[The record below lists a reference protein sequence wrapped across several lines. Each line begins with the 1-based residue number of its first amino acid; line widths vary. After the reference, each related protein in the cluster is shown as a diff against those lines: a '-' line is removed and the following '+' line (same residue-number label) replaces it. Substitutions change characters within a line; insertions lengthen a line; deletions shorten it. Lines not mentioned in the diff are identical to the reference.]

1 MTESSKKINQTG
13 MFSGSAGYLESLYD
27 DYCSDSTE
35 LSAEW
40 SEQFDELEK
49 TAHGRAVPVSGQIP
63 AEGYIS
69 PDDIRRQ
76 AAVQRLIRRYQ
87 VYGHLNAKLD
97 PLELS
102 DEFFTADLSLGA
114 VGLDESDLNE
124 KFKLDAVENTESV
137 ALSKI
142 IEFYEQTY
150 CGSIG
155 YEYMHITD
163 QKRLE
168 WMQERIENPALR
180 PAVTDDEE
188 RRQILKLLT
197 MAECMET
204 YLHMKYVGQKRFSL
218 EGGES
223 LIPMLHELVSLCGET
238 GGKEVVIGMAHRGR
252 LNVLVNILGKAPSEV
267 FGEFEGNLPV
277 TESWMKEHGDV
288 KYHQGFSADIS
299 TPGGIVHVAL
309 AFNPSHLEII
319 DPVVEGSVRARQH
332 RRGDTTK
339 TEVTPILVHGDA
351 AFAGQ
356 GVVMETLNMSH
367 TRGFDIGGTIHVII
381 NNQIGFTTSNKLDAR
396 STVYCTE
403 IAKMV
408 QAPIFHVNGD
418 DPEAVVAVAR
428 FAHAYR
434 MEFHTDV
441 VIDLVCYR
449 RYGHNEADEPM
460 MTQPVM
466 YGAIKKIVPTRRKYA
481 TYLEEK
487 GVLTAEEAQ
496 KMIQDYRDNLDRGEV
511 VAGQIIDPAKTEK
524 MVDWSRFIG
533 AEWSDPV
540 DTTITLKKIG
550 ELSAKLQELPEN
562 FTLHNRV
569 KKIMDD
575 RQQMAA
581 GKIPVDWGFAEIM
594 AYASLIDEGVPI
606 RLTGEDIGRGTFS
619 HRHALLHDQNSRDVY
634 CPLKSIRNP
643 EDCEMFNSLL
653 SEEAVLAFEY
663 GYATTDPDTLVLWEA
678 QFGDFVNGAQIVIDQ
693 FISSGFAK
701 WARFCGLTLLLPHG
715 YEGQGPEHSSARLE
729 RFLQLCAGDNMQVCV
744 PSTPAQFFHMV
755 RRQAIRPFRKPLIVM
770 SPKSLLRHKRAV
782 SDVRDLTRYG
792 FQAIIDEIDEEME
805 RDAIERVVVCAG
817 KVYYDLYE
825 FRKHLEVK
833 NVALVRIEQLHPFP
847 TGDFN
852 SLLQSYPNADEVIW
866 CQEEPKNQG
875 AWYQISH
882 LLQKCLTKQQTLK
895 CTSREEAPSP
905 AVGNYRIH
913 MAQQERLVTEALT
926 VSRKIVS
933 LSEERS
939 ARANAS

>member
-1 MTESSKKINQTG
+1 M
-13 MFSGSAGYLESLYD
+13 ESLYE
-27 DYCSDSTE
+27 DYQSELPE
-35 LSAEW
+35 LSTDW
-40 SEQFDELEK
+40 KEQFSTLDDSPPSSV
-49 TAHGRAVPVSGQIP
+49 TQPSGKDSM
-63 AEGYIS
+63 EGYVS
-69 PDDIRRQ
+69 QDDIRRQ

-87 VYGHLNAKLD
+87 VYGHLNANLD

-102 DEFFTADLSLGA
+102 DAFFTADLSLGV
-114 VGLDESDLNE
+114 VGLTESDLSE
-124 KFKLDAVENTESV
+124 KFKLDAVEDS
-137 ALSKI
+137 ASLPLSKI
-142 IEFYEQTY
+142 QEFYEQTY

-155 YEYMHITD
+155 FEFMHITD
-163 QKRLE
+163 PKRLE
-168 WMQERIENPALR
+168 WIQSRIER
-180 PAVTDDEE
+180 PNMRPVVSDSD
-188 RRQILKLLT
+188 RREILKLLT

-223 LIPMLHELVSLCGET
+223 LIPMLHELVNLCGET

-252 LNVLVNILGKAPSEV
+252 LNVLVNILGKSPAEV
-267 FGEFEGNLPV
+267 FGEFEGNLSV
-277 TESWMKEHGDV
+277 TDTYMKEHGDV
-288 KYHQGFSADIS
+288 KYHQGFSADIN
-299 TPGGIVHVAL
+299 TQGGIVHVAL

-319 DPVVEGSVRARQH
+319 NPVVGGSVRARQH
-332 RRGDTTK
+332 RRGDTEK
-339 TEVTPILVHGDA
+339 REVTPVLIHGDA

-403 IAKMV
+403 VAKMV

-428 FAHAYR
+428 YAHAYR
-434 MEFHTDV
+434 MQFHTDV

-460 MTQPVM
+460 MTQPIM
-466 YGAIKKIVPTRRKYA
+466 YDAIKKIVPVRRKYA
-481 TYLEEK
+481 TELDER
-487 GVLTAEEAQ
+487 GIVPSAESQ

-524 MVDWSRFIG
+524 MVDWTRFIDSK
-533 AEWSDPV
+533 WSDPV
-540 DTTITLKKIG
+540 DTTITLKKID
-550 ELSAKLQELPEN
+550 ELTGKLLELPEN

-575 RQQMAA
+575 RASMAA
-581 GKIPVDWGFAEIM
+581 GKVPVDWGFAEIM
-594 AYASLIDEGVPI
+594 AYASLIDEGIPI

-619 HRHALLHDQNSRDVY
+619 HRHALLHDQKSRDVY
-634 CPLKSIRNP
+634 CPLKSIKEP

-663 GYATTDPDTLVLWEA
+663 GYSTTDPETLVLWEA

-729 RFLQLCAGDNMQVCV
+729 RFLQMCAGDNMQVCV
-744 PSTPAQFFHMV
+744 PSTPAQSFHML
-755 RRQAIRPFRKPLIVM
+755 RRQAIRPYRKPLIVM
-770 SPKSLLRHKRAV
+770 SPKSLLRHKRSV
-782 SDVRDLTRYG
+782 SDVRDLTRFG
-792 FQAIIDEIDEEME
+792 FQTIIDETEENLDRE
-805 RDAIERVVVCAG
+805 QVVRVVLCAG
-817 KVYYDLYE
+817 KVYYDLFE
-825 FRKHLEVK
+825 MRDHLDIEDI
-833 NVALVRIEQLHPFP
+833 AIARIEQLHPFP
-847 TGDFN
+847 T
-852 SLLQSYPNADEVIW
+852 SELSYLLQSYPNATEVVW

-875 AWYQISH
+875 AWYQIWH
-882 LLQKCLTKQQTLK
+882 RMRNCLMKNQTLK
-895 CTSREEAPSP
+895 CTSRDEAPSP
-905 AVGNYRIH
+905 AVGNYRVH
-913 MAQQERLVTEALT
+913 LAQQERLITQALT
-926 VSRKIVS
+926 VNRKLVS
-933 LSEERS
+933 KSEQRS
-939 ARANAS
+939 VTANGS

>member
-1 MTESSKKINQTG
+1 MTEFSRKSDSTG
-13 MFSGSAGYLESLYD
+13 IFSGSAAYLESLYE
-27 DYCSDSTE
+27 DYQSELPE
-35 LSAEW
+35 LSTDW
-40 SEQFDELEK
+40 KEQFSTLDDSPPSSV
-49 TAHGRAVPVSGQIP
+49 TQPSGKDSM
-63 AEGYIS
+63 EGYVS
-69 PDDIRRQ
+69 QDDIRRQ

-87 VYGHLNAKLD
+87 VYGHLNANLD

-102 DEFFTADLSLGA
+102 DAFFTADLSLGV
-114 VGLDESDLNE
+114 VGLTESDLSE
-124 KFKLDAVENTESV
+124 KFKLDAVEDS
-137 ALSKI
+137 ASLPLSKI
-142 IEFYEQTY
+142 QEFYEQTY

-155 YEYMHITD
+155 FEFMHITD
-163 QKRLE
+163 PKRLE
-168 WMQERIENPALR
+168 WIQSRIER
-180 PAVTDDEE
+180 PNMRPVVSDSD
-188 RRQILKLLT
+188 RREILKLLT

-223 LIPMLHELVSLCGET
+223 LIPMLHELVNLCGET

-252 LNVLVNILGKAPSEV
+252 LNVLVNILGKSPAEV
-267 FGEFEGNLPV
+267 FGEFEGNLSV
-277 TESWMKEHGDV
+277 TDTYMKEHGDV
-288 KYHQGFSADIS
+288 KYHQGFSADIN
-299 TPGGIVHVAL
+299 TQGGIVHVAL

-319 DPVVEGSVRARQH
+319 NPVVGGSVRARQH
-332 RRGDTTK
+332 RRGDTEK
-339 TEVTPILVHGDA
+339 REVTPVLIHGDA

-403 IAKMV
+403 VAKMV

-428 FAHAYR
+428 YAHAYR
-434 MEFHTDV
+434 MQFHTDV

-460 MTQPVM
+460 MTQPIM
-466 YGAIKKIVPTRRKYA
+466 YDAIKKIVPVRRKYA
-481 TYLEEK
+481 TELDER
-487 GVLTAEEAQ
+487 GIVPSAESQ

-524 MVDWSRFIG
+524 MVDWTRFIDSK
-533 AEWSDPV
+533 WSDPV
-540 DTTITLKKIG
+540 DTTITLKKID
-550 ELSAKLQELPEN
+550 ELTGKLLELPEN

-575 RQQMAA
+575 RASMAA
-581 GKIPVDWGFAEIM
+581 GKVPVDWGFAEIM
-594 AYASLIDEGVPI
+594 AYASLIDEGIPI

-619 HRHALLHDQNSRDVY
+619 HRHALLHDQKSRDVY
-634 CPLKSIRNP
+634 CPLKSIKEP

-663 GYATTDPDTLVLWEA
+663 GYSTTDPETLVLWEA

-729 RFLQLCAGDNMQVCV
+729 RFLQMCAGDNMQVCV
-744 PSTPAQFFHMV
+744 PSTPAQSFHML
-755 RRQAIRPFRKPLIVM
+755 RRQAIRPYRKPLIVM
-770 SPKSLLRHKRAV
+770 SPKSLLRHKRSV
-782 SDVRDLTRYG
+782 SDVRDLTRFG
-792 FQAIIDEIDEEME
+792 FQTIIDETEENLDRE
-805 RDAIERVVVCAG
+805 QVVRVVLCAG
-817 KVYYDLYE
+817 KVYYDLFE
-825 FRKHLEVK
+825 MRDHLDIEDI
-833 NVALVRIEQLHPFP
+833 AIARIEQLHPFP
-847 TGDFN
+847 T
-852 SLLQSYPNADEVIW
+852 SELSYLLQSYPNATEVVW

-875 AWYQISH
+875 AWYQIWH
-882 LLQKCLTKQQTLK
+882 RMRNCLMKNQTLK
-895 CTSREEAPSP
+895 CTSRDEAPSP
-905 AVGNYRIH
+905 AVGNYRVH
-913 MAQQERLVTEALT
+913 LAQQERLITQALT
-926 VSRKIVS
+926 VNRKLVS
-933 LSEERS
+933 KSEQRS
-939 ARANAS
+939 VTANGS

>member
-1 MTESSKKINQTG
+1 MTEFSRKSDSTG
-13 MFSGSAGYLESLYD
+13 IFSGSAAYLESLYE
-27 DYCSDSTE
+27 DYQSELPE
-35 LSAEW
+35 LSTDW
-40 SEQFDELEK
+40 KEQFSTLDDSPPSSV
-49 TAHGRAVPVSGQIP
+49 TQPSGKDSM
-63 AEGYIS
+63 EGYVS
-69 PDDIRRQ
+69 QDDIRRQ

-87 VYGHLNAKLD
+87 VYGHLNANLD

-102 DEFFTADLSLGA
+102 DAFFTADLSLGV
-114 VGLDESDLNE
+114 VGLTESDLSE
-124 KFKLDAVENTESV
+124 KFKLDAVEDS
-137 ALSKI
+137 ASLPLSKI
-142 IEFYEQTY
+142 QEFYEQTY

-155 YEYMHITD
+155 FEFMHITD
-163 QKRLE
+163 PKRLE
-168 WMQERIENPALR
+168 WIQSRIER
-180 PAVTDDEE
+180 PNMRPVVSDSD
-188 RRQILKLLT
+188 RREILKLLT

-223 LIPMLHELVSLCGET
+223 LIPMLHELVNLCGET

-252 LNVLVNILGKAPSEV
+252 LNVLVNILGKSPAEV
-267 FGEFEGNLPV
+267 FGEFEGNLSV
-277 TESWMKEHGDV
+277 TDTYMKEHGDV
-288 KYHQGFSADIS
+288 KYHQGFSADIN
-299 TPGGIVHVAL
+299 TQGGIVHVAL

-319 DPVVEGSVRARQH
+319 NPVVGGSVRARQH
-332 RRGDTTK
+332 RRGDTEK
-339 TEVTPILVHGDA
+339 REVTPVLIHGDA

-403 IAKMV
+403 VAKMV

-428 FAHAYR
+428 YAHAYR
-434 MEFHTDV
+434 MQFHTDV

-466 YGAIKKIVPTRRKYA
+466 YDAIKKIVPVRRKYA
-481 TYLEEK
+481 TELDER
-487 GVLTAEEAQ
+487 GIVPSAESQ

-524 MVDWSRFIG
+524 MVDWTRFIDSK
-533 AEWSDPV
+533 WSDPV
-540 DTTITLKKIG
+540 DTTITLKKID
-550 ELSAKLQELPEN
+550 ELTGKLLELPEN

-575 RQQMAA
+575 RASMAA
-581 GKIPVDWGFAEIM
+581 GKVPVDWGFAEIM
-594 AYASLIDEGVPI
+594 AYASLIDEGIPI

-619 HRHALLHDQNSRDVY
+619 HRHALLHDQKSRDVY
-634 CPLKSIRNP
+634 CPLKSIKEP

-663 GYATTDPDTLVLWEA
+663 GYSTTDPETLVLWEA

-729 RFLQLCAGDNMQVCV
+729 RFLQMCAGDNMQVCV
-744 PSTPAQFFHMV
+744 PSTPAQSFHML
-755 RRQAIRPFRKPLIVM
+755 RRQAIRPYRKPLIVM
-770 SPKSLLRHKRAV
+770 SPKSLLRHKRSV
-782 SDVRDLTRYG
+782 SDVRDLTRFG
-792 FQAIIDEIDEEME
+792 FQTIIDETEENLDRE
-805 RDAIERVVVCAG
+805 QVVRVVLCAG
-817 KVYYDLYE
+817 KVYYDLFE
-825 FRKHLEVK
+825 MRDHLDIEDI
-833 NVALVRIEQLHPFP
+833 AIARIEQLHPFP
-847 TGDFN
+847 T
-852 SLLQSYPNADEVIW
+852 SELSYLLQSYPNATEVVW

-875 AWYQISH
+875 AWYQIWH
-882 LLQKCLTKQQTLK
+882 RMRNCLMKNQTLK
-895 CTSREEAPSP
+895 CTSRDEAPSP
-905 AVGNYRIH
+905 AVGNYRVH
-913 MAQQERLVTEALT
+913 LAQQERLITQALT
-926 VSRKIVS
+926 VNRKLVS
-933 LSEERS
+933 KSEQRS
-939 ARANAS
+939 VTANGS